1 MRFTGKKV
9 LLLGSGGLRIGQAGE
24 FDYSGSQAI
33 KALKE
38 EGIKVILANPNIAT
52 VQTDAHMAD
61 TLYLQP
67 LNMDVVSQ
75 IIKKEKPDGILLGF
89 GGQTALNLGL
99 ALDKAGILAEHGVT
113 VLGTEVNSI
122 RQTED
127 RDLFKQAL
135 ESIDIHC
142 PRSICVTTVEDA
154 LLAAEEIGYPIM
166 MRAGFS
172 LGGLGS
178 GKIANKEELVKRTKE
193 CFATV
198 PQILIEEYL
207 LGWKEFEYEIVRDAN
222 GNALTIC
229 NMENLDPMGIHTGES
244 IVIAPAQTLSNR
256 DHQVLRN
263 MAIAIANHFKIIG
276 ECNIQFAV
284 NPHSGSYRV
293 IEMNARLSR
302 SSALASKATGY
313 PLAFVATK
321 LGLGYLLHEIKNSVT
336 QKTCAFFEPALDYVV
351 VKIPRWD
358 THKLKTAERTIG
370 TEMKSVGE
378 VMGIGRSFPESLQ
391 KAVGMLNI
399 GASCLSDYPHHIPD
413 LRKEIEF
420 PTDRRLFA
428 LYQFFLADGTVEEAQ
443 QLSNI
448 NPWFLLHLHAIAAVE
463 KQLKHEPI
471 SPSLLLNSKRM
482 GFSDRAIGR
491 IIQQSED
498 SVRAIRLEANI
509 VPYVKQIDTLAGEFA
524 AQTNYLYLTYH
535 ACEHDI
541 EPSVERPVLVLGSG
555 PYSIGSS
562 VEFDWCAVNTSRS
575 LRELNKKSILIN
587 SNPETVSTDYDESD
601 RLYFEQLT
609 LERVRDIADFENA
622 AGLVVSVGGQAANN
636 LALPLAK
643 AGYTLLGTSAES
655 IDQAEDREKFSALLN
670 QLNIDQP
677 PWQRATSLESAKQFA
692 EQIGYPVL
700 FRPSYILSGSAMNV
714 AHDQTSLEQY
724 LQEAS
729 LVSADHPVVIS
740 KFIQDAK
747 ELEIDGVA
755 DKGNIIIEAIT
766 EHIENAGIHSGDATL
781 VIPPQRLYLETIRK
795 TKKITSLIV
804 KALQITGPF
813 NIQFIAKNNFIQVIE
828 CNLRAS
834 RSFPFVSKVTGYNF
848 IAIATRVMLGEHVPM
863 TYETLELDY
872 VGVKAPQFSYHRLK
886 GANPVANVEMSS
898 TGEVACLGENLYEAY
913 LNAWL
918 STEQTLPKK
927 RILVSIGDLQKTKLL
942 SFLKQLDEQ
951 GWELYST
958 SGTHAFLSRNG
969 IGSYFVYKASELR
982 EPNIQTLIAQ
992 RKIDLIINIPTGNGI
1007 TTKTDGYKVRRM
1019 AVDHHIP
1026 LITNVQIAQIM
1037 LQCLIDFKGK
1047 APGSILSWQEYLKRN
1062 SSHRQM
1068 IPGHIEHLYH
1078 AREHQTL
1085 TEITGSGA
1093 QTQRSTKVIKEI
1105 KSVNQTRRDFHD

>member
-1 MRFTGKKV
+1 MQFSGKKV

-38 EGIKVILANPNIAT
+38 ENIHVVLANPNIAT

-67 LNMDVVSQ
+67 LNVEVVTQ
-75 IIKKEKPDGILLGF
+75 IIKKEKPDAILLGF
-89 GGQTALNLGL
+89 GGQTALNLGM
-99 ALDKAGILAEHGVT
+99 ALDKAGVLAEHGVK
-113 VLGTEVNSI
+113 VLGTQISSI
-122 RQTED
+122 QQTED

-135 ESIDIHC
+135 ESIGIET
-142 PRSICVTTVEDA
+142 PRSICVTTLNEA
-154 LLAAEEIGYPIM
+154 IKAADEIGYPIM
-166 MRAGFS
+166 MRSGFS

-178 GKIANKEELVKRTKE
+178 GKIANQSELIRRVTE

-244 IVIAPAQTLSNR
+244 IVVAPAQTLSNR
-256 DHQVLRN
+256 DHQKLRN
-263 MAIAIANHFKIIG
+263 MSIAIANYFKIVG
-276 ECNIQFAV
+276 ECNIQFAI
-284 NPHSGSYRV
+284 NPQNGDYRV

-336 QKTCAFFEPALDYVV
+336 QKTCAFFEPALDYIV

-358 THKLKTAERTIG
+358 THKLRAAERTIG

-378 VMGIGRSFPESLQ
+378 VMSIGRSFPESLQ

-399 GASCLSDYPHHIPD
+399 GASCLSDYPHHIPNP
-413 LRKEIEF
+413 KNEIEF

-428 LYQFFLADGTVEEAQ
+428 LYQYFLQGGTVEEAAR
-443 QLSNI
+443 LSKI
-448 NPWFLLHLHAIAAVE
+448 NEWFLSHIHAIAVIEKQIVVE
-463 KQLKHEPI
+463 KLSDPLLKVA
-471 SPSLLLNSKRM
+471 KRF
-482 GFSDRAIGR
+482 GFSDQALGKLSQKTEEDIRAMR
-491 IIQQSED
+491 LKAKII
-498 SVRAIRLEANI
+498 
-509 VPYVKQIDTLAGEFA
+509 PYVKQIDTLGGEFA
-524 AQTNYLYLTYH
+524 AYTNYLYFTYH
-535 ACEHDI
+535 ASEHDI
-541 EPSVERPVLVLGSG
+541 EPSFDRPILVLGSG
-555 PYSIGSS
+555 PYAIGSS

-575 LRELNKKSILIN
+575 IRELGKNSILIN

-609 LERVRDIADFENA
+609 LERVRDIADFEKA
-622 AGLVVSVGGQAANN
+622 AGIVVSVGGQVANN

-643 AGYTLLGTSAES
+643 NGYTLLGTTAQF
-655 IDQAEDREKFSALLN
+655 IDKAEDREKFSALLN
-670 QLNIDQP
+670 ELDIDQP
-677 PWQRATSLESAKQFA
+677 EWERVSSLDNAKKFA
-692 EQIGYPVL
+692 LKIGYPVL
-700 FRPSYILSGSAMNV
+700 IRPSYILSGSAMNV
-714 AHDQTSLEQY
+714 AYDEAMLEQF
-724 LQEAS
+724 LQEAA
-729 LVSADHPVVIS
+729 LVSREHPVVIS
-740 KFIQDAK
+740 KFILDAK

-755 DKGNIIIEAIT
+755 DKGKVVIEAIT

-795 TKKITSLIV
+795 TKKITRQIV
-804 KALQITGPF
+804 EALNITGPF

-848 IAIATRVMLGEHVPM
+848 ISIATRAMLGRHMPI

-886 GANPVANVEMSS
+886 GANPVANVEMAS

-913 LNAWL
+913 LRAWL
-918 STEQTLPKK
+918 ATEQPLPTK
-927 RILVSIGDLQKTKLL
+927 RILVSVADEQKSKLL
-942 SFLKQLDEQ
+942 PLIKQLEEE
-951 GWELYST
+951 GWEFYST
-958 SGTHAFLSRNG
+958 SGTHNYLSKNG
-969 IGSYFVYKASELR
+969 IASYFVYKTSEKS
-982 EPNIQTLIAQ
+982 EPNIQTLISQ
-992 RKIDLIINIPTGNGI
+992 RKVELIINIPTATAAKNFS
-1007 TTKTDGYKVRRM
+1007 DGFVIRRM

-1026 LITNVQIAQIM
+1026 LITNLQIAQIM

-1047 APGSILSWQEYLKRN
+1047 IPESVLSWQEY
-1062 SSHRQM
+1062 
-1068 IPGHIEHLYH
+1068 IERHVPYQQVI
-1078 AREHQTL
+1078 RE
-1085 TEITGSGA
+1085 IA
-1093 QTQRSTKVIKEI
+1093 
-1105 KSVNQTRRDFHD
+1105 